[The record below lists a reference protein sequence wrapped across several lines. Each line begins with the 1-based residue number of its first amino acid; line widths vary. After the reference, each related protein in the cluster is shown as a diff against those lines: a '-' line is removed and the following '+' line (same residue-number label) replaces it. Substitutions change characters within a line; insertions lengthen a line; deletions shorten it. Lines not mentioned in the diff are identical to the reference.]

1 MTHKNL
7 YELSV
12 TTQGPTY
19 PPSEV
24 MDGDGNFIVI
34 GRVNRRGPAGECLS
48 KWSQAI
54 VSTNCVIPAF
64 GENLLGT
71 TAARRRWWMESSL
84 RRFMRRPFRMGNGTP
99 DVGAL
104 P

>member
-64 GENLLGT
+64 GEKPSHFS
-71 TAARRRWWMESSL
+71 ARPQRADDGGWKA
-84 RRFMRRPFRMGNGTP
+84 
-99 DVGAL
+99 V
-104 P
+104 